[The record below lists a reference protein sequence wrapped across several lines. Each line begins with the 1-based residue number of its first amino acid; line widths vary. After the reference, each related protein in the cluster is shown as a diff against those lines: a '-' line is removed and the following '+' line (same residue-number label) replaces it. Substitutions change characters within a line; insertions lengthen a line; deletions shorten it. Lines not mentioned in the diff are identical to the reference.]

1 MKVVLASQNQGK
13 LREMQA
19 ILGGFGF
26 EVVLE
31 KELGLNIDVEETGTT
46 FEENSL
52 LKAQAVMQ
60 ASGLPTVADD
70 SGIVVDALGG
80 APGVYSAR
88 YGGLGSD
95 EERLYFL
102 LENMKNVPQEQ
113 RTARFV
119 SVITMLIP
127 GHAPLVARGECE
139 GMIAYAPAGDGGF
152 GYDPIFYS
160 PEEGMTF
167 SQISSQRKNQ
177 ISHRAR
183 ALFRLEELLRQEG
196 FHADK

>member
-19 ILGGFGF
+19 ILGSFGF
-26 EVVLE
+26 EVVLQ
-31 KELGLNIDVEETGTT
+31 KDLGIAVDVEETGDT
-46 FEENSL
+46 FEANSM
-52 LKAQAVMQ
+52 LKAQAVLD
-60 ASGLPTVADD
+60 ATGLPSIADD

-88 YGGLGSD
+88 YGNLGSD
-95 EERLYFL
+95 EERLYYL
-102 LENMKNVPQEQ
+102 LENMKGVPDEK

-127 GHAPLVARGECE
+127 GRAPLVARGECE
-139 GMIAYAPAGDGGF
+139 GVIAHEPAGDGGF

-160 PEEGMTF
+160 PEEKMTF
-167 SQISSQRKNQ
+167 SQITSERKNQ

-183 ALFRLEELLRQEG
+183 ALFRLEQLLKEEG

>member
-1 MKVVLASQNQGK
+1 MDTIFYNGIIHTLDKAYPEVSALAIKDGVI
-13 LREMQA
+13 LR
-19 ILGGFGF
+19 
-26 EVVLE
+26 
-31 KELGLNIDVEETGTT
+31 
-46 FEENSL
+46 
-52 LKAQAVMQ
+52 
-60 ASGLPTVADD
+60 
-70 SGIVVDALGG
+70 
-80 APGVYSAR
+80 
-88 YGGLGSD
+88 LGSD

-102 LENMKNVPQEQ
+102 LENMKDVPEEQ

-139 GMIAYAPAGDGGF
+139 GIITHAPAGDGGF